1 MFESWLWWWWSAA
14 VRVEC
19 RCHSQLK
26 RELWKGCVCAC
37 RGGGGGVIDK
47 QPSTLHCGL
56 SESCFKE
63 GKSDKRSVAAI
74 GVLRHGNISVVD
86 LCNISKYKQLY
97 QHLLKTHAIVWLFSG
112 LQLKHTAKKS
122 WNRQT
127 NYLSN
132 HHPKIKMHSTL
143 VYIKAS
149 QQMQYHHRNPHC
161 QAKWAFR

>member
-1 MFESWLWWWWSAA
+1 MNLYFISFLVQNVWKLT
-14 VRVEC
+14 VMMMEC
-19 RCHSQLK
+19 RGKSGMQMSLPAK
-26 RELWKGCVCAC
+26 AGIVERVCVCLQ
-37 RGGGGGVIDK
+37 RRRRGVIDK
-47 QPSTLHCGL
+47 QPTLHCGL
-56 SESCFKE
+56 SESCCKE

-74 GVLRHGNISVVD
+74 GFLRHGNISVVD

-97 QHLLKTHAIVWLFSG
+97 QHLLKAHAIVWLFSG
-112 LQLKHTAKKS
+112 PQLKHTAKKS

-149 QQMQYHHRNPHC
+149 Q
-161 QAKWAFR
+161 